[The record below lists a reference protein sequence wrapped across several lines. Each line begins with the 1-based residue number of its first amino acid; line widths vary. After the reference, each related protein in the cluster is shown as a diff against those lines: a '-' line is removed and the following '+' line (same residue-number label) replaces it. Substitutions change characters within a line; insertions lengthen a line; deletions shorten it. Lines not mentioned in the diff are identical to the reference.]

1 MPLSLV
7 LMRSTP
13 TSCPTIDLRLPG
25 AVAFTTLRG
34 CSDPSEPYD
43 GFNACHY
50 TGDSPHHVTLC
61 REQMA
66 STLGLD
72 NPSLL
77 ILPRQTHSARIE
89 VVDATSASMPLEG
102 VDGLV
107 TSDPSVA
114 IGVSTADCVPILMSD
129 PVAGVIAAV
138 HSGWRGNV
146 ERIAARAVDAMT
158 GIGASPRRIIC
169 VLGPYIHREA
179 YEVGP
184 ELIEIFTHTFGPGLD
199 YWPEGAQRP
208 HLDLGRAVIHTLT
221 GCGIPQSNISEIGIC
236 SYTEFDRV
244 FSARK
249 LGVASG
255 RTLTV
260 ARLDRSN
267 ASI

>member
-1 MPLSLV
+1 
-7 LMRSTP
+7 MRSTP
-13 TSCPTIDLRLPG
+13 TSCPTIELRLPG
-25 AVAFTTLRG
+25 ALALTTLRG
-34 CSDPSEPYD
+34 CSDPSLPYD

-50 TGDSPHHVTLC
+50 TGDSPLHVASC
-61 REQMA
+61 REEMA
-66 STLGLD
+66 RALGLD
-72 NPSLL
+72 DQRLL
-77 ILPRQTHSARIE
+77 ILPRQTHSARVE
-89 VVDATSASMPLEG
+89 AADAACASLPLDG

-138 HSGWRGNV
+138 HSGWRGTV
-146 ERIAARAVDAMT
+146 GHIAARAVEVMT
-158 GIGASPRRIIC
+158 ALGASPARISC

-184 ELIEIFTHTFGPGLD
+184 ELIDIFTREFGPGLD
-199 YWPEGAQRP
+199 YWPEGALRP
-208 HLDLGRAVIHTLT
+208 HLDLGRAVTLTLT
-221 GCGIPQSNISEIGIC
+221 GCGIPESNISETEIC
-236 SYTEFDRV
+236 SYTECDRV
-244 FSARK
+244 FSARR

-260 ARLDRSN
+260 ARLDRSK